1 MESTSGQKRSIGLIV
16 LKLTLPKDKKVKE
29 TQIEDHC
36 SKHGQGHDQE
46 EERLKEWREWGA
58 MVTKC
63 SVCPEL
69 DPGN

>member
-46 EERLKEWREWGA
+46 EERLKEWRE
-58 MVTKC
+58 
-63 SVCPEL
+63 
-69 DPGN
+69 